1 MSQVSQQVQLLH
13 SSTRLGELGSRLRFL
28 TARQLEMALAGMF
41 PQVRAL
47 PFGSSVNGFGRA
59 GCDLDLV
66 MQLGGA
72 EEGQVRAAT

>member
-1 MSQVSQQVQLLH
+1 MSLS
-13 SSTRLGELGSRLRFL
+13 
-28 TARQLEMALAGMF
+28 GMF
-41 PQVRAL
+41 PRIRAV

-72 EEGQVRAAT
+72 EEGLVIILF